1 MFPNLISSFVS
12 IFLRKLGNKNSFGFP
27 HPSTRCRAFPLA
39 KMDSLRDFVL
49 SRRFDAFILFVIIVN
64 TAILTIQRPGETQQ
78 RPVRQLESFCTFV
91 FIVELFLKLAGLGIS
106 EYFGNVW
113 NRLDFFVVL
122 ESIIGIIMV
131 CK

>member
-1 MFPNLISSFVS
+1 MCLFSSENWEIKTVS
-12 IFLRKLGNKNSFGFP
+12 VLLLRRRVAELF
-27 HPSTRCRAFPLA
+27 HWL